1 MPQPDPSVVLLDG
14 HSLSLTQLATLA
26 SGHGNARLAR
36 AARRRMS
43 AARQVVDRRASG
55 DVPVYGVNT
64 GFGHLASVRVP
75 VDRLE
80 DLQCN
85 LVRSHCAGVGQPLAR
100 AQVRATMLLRANALA
115 RGHSGIRPETVDTL
129 LAMLNHGIH
138 PRILAQG
145 SVGASGDLAPLA
157 CLALAL
163 MGEGEV
169 EMGGQELP
177 AALAF
182 SQAGLAPVRLA
193 AKEGLALI
201 NGTQVS
207 TAIGALALLEARRLV
222 TMADLAGAMSLE
234 ALKGSA
240 RPFDAA
246 VQEARR
252 HNGPELSA
260 GNLRRLLA
268 QSEIA
273 ASHED
278 CDRVQDSYALR
289 CMPQVHGAV
298 RDALSYVE
306 NVLTLEA
313 NASTDNPLVFAERD
327 EMISCG
333 NFHGAPVGYA
343 MDLMAIVMADL
354 ASISERRMERLVN
367 PALSGLPAFLTPD
380 PGLHSGLMLAQ
391 VTAASLV
398 SENKTL
404 AHPAS
409 VDSIPTSGDMEDHVS
424 MCTWAARKA
433 AQVVANCHTVLAIET
448 LAAGQA
454 LEFLAPLKPGKGVA
468 AALAALRQHVPAL
481 VQDRTLTPLIEQ
493 TRDLLGEGTLV
504 AAAGAA
510 SGELS

>member
-1 MPQPDPSVVLLDG
+1 MPQQDPASVLLDG
-14 HSLSLTQLATLA
+14 HSLTLDQLATLA
-26 SGHGNARLAR
+26 HGEGSAELAPAARL
-36 AARRRMS
+36 RMS
-43 AARQVVDRRASG
+43 AAREVVDRRAGG
-55 DVPVYGVNT
+55 DAPVYGVNT
-64 GFGHLASVRVP
+64 GFGHLASVRIP

-80 DLQCN
+80 ELQCN

-100 AQVRATMLLRANALA
+100 TQVRAAMILRANALA

-163 MGEGEV
+163 MGEGTV
-169 EMGGQELP
+169 EISGQELP
-177 AALAF
+177 ASLAL
-182 SQAGLAPVRLA
+182 SQAGLTPVRLA

-207 TAIGALALLEARRLV
+207 TAIGALAFLEARRLV

-234 ALKGSA
+234 ALKGSS

-252 HNGPELSA
+252 HTGPSLSA
-260 GNLRRLLA
+260 GNLRRLLSE
-268 QSEIA
+268 SEIA
-273 ASHED
+273 SSHAE

-306 NVLTLEA
+306 SVLTLEA

-343 MDLMAIVMADL
+343 MDLMAIVMTDL
-354 ASISERRMERLVN
+354 ASISERRLERLVN

-380 PGLHSGLMLAQ
+380 PGLHSGFMLAQ

-409 VDSIPTSGDMEDHVS
+409 VDSIPTSGDKEDHVS

-433 AQVVANCHTVLAIET
+433 SQVVANCRLVLAIET

-454 LEFLAPLKPGKGVA
+454 LEFLAPMKPGKGVA
-468 AALAALRQHVPAL
+468 AALATLREHVPAL
-481 VQDRTLTPLIEQ
+481 AADRTLTPLIEQ
-493 TRDLLGEGTLV
+493 TQELVAAGTLA